1 MQSPVQELIE
11 ASQQLTTIEQLQ
23 LLAALTESVYS
34 SGLQSLQEAQSQ
46 RMLHAINRTPPVV
59 DLDSFVA
66 DFWPENETADD
77 FSDFIY
83 QQRQAER
90 TADL

>member
-34 SGLQSLQEAQSQ
+34 SGLQSLQEAQSLGV
-46 RMLHAINRTPPVV
+46 LHAINRTPPVV
-59 DLDSFVA
+59 DLDSLVA
-66 DFWPENETADD
+66 DFWPENESADD
-77 FSDFIY
+77 FGGFIH

>member
-34 SGLQSLQEAQSQ
+34 SGLQSLQEAQSLGV
-46 RMLHAINRTPPVV
+46 LHAINR
-59 DLDSFVA
+59 LSL
-66 DFWPENETADD
+66 
-77 FSDFIY
+77 IHI
-83 QQRQAER
+83 
-90 TADL
+90 